1 MEQAAPGGWQQ
12 EPPGEAGGR
21 AQRQNQNQPE
31 AEWLLSSRCWRG
43 TWVPQ
48 GSDPDHT
55 SIPSVR
61 GSRNLEMILFRRGE
75 LPLPE
80 VARCLPAGV
89 GPMGRAASLP
99 EHRVRV
105 PLSTPG
111 GRGGGGLGSRRL
123 LLGCCGPHP
132 DVAGLPAS
140 LLRVISKCCSL
151 LGRCLRAFPSLQRGW
166 VTAAIQQGGDQLLPA
181 WGHSPPL
188 SPTAPGRE

>member
-111 GRGGGGLGSRRL
+111 GRGGGGLGLAGCYWAAVGLTLTSL
-123 LLGCCGPHP
+123 VCLPPCCGSFPNAALYSG
-132 DVAGLPAS
+132 DVCGLSLPSSGAG
-140 LLRVISKCCSL
+140 
-151 LGRCLRAFPSLQRGW
+151 
-166 VTAAIQQGGDQLLPA
+166 
-181 WGHSPPL
+181 
-188 SPTAPGRE
+188 